1 MPMMN
6 PLRLS
11 PLPTLRA
18 DDESGSRLMER
29 EGFVDEAVVAAIV
42 KGNLHT
48 RSVAYPDDLALAA
61 DDSDFAGWRLSKA
74 VPARSPEVPPQVIDA
89 IVRRAAPPVV
99 SEPGLRLSRQGNHRW
114 WLAGLAGVLST
125 MLFSVLLLSLSERS
139 GSAFESLLSPKMFTS
154 AKPAPAP
161 KSEPA
166 KPAPELTEVSPVGR

>member
-1 MPMMN
+1 MMN

-18 DDESGSRLMER
+18 DDESGSVLMER
-29 EGFVDEAVVAAIV
+29 EGFVDEAVVAAMV

-61 DDSDFAGWRLSKA
+61 DDSDFAGWRLSKE

-99 SEPGLRLSRQGNHRW
+99 SEPKLGSPRQGSHRW
-114 WLAGLAGVLST
+114 WLTGLAGVLST
-125 MLFSVLLLSLSERS
+125 MLFSVLLLTLSARS
-139 GSAFESLLSPKMFTS
+139 GSQFGTLLSPNVFTS
-154 AKPAPAP
+154 AKPTPAP
-161 KSEPA
+161 KVEPD
-166 KPAPELTEVSPVGR
+166 KTSPELTEISPYGR